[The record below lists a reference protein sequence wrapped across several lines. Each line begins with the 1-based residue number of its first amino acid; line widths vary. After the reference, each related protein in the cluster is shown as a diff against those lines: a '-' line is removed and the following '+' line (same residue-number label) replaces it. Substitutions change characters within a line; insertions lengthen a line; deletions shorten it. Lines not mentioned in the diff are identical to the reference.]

1 MNNQKLPFL
10 LGENVDDKTK
20 FEVDLA
26 QLPNLLVGG
35 ARGQG
40 KSALLEKIVRSLQER
55 ISHRELQFVL
65 FDPSHVEFCQIE
77 EGYFSRTLITSPE
90 KMMLELERLD
100 AEIEKR
106 LTMFAQAK
114 CRNLADFNARPGREK
129 ITYTCSHSTIVP
141 YIVVV
146 ADDMT
151 ELIAEEGVKVRTLIR
166 RLTAR
171 ARAAGLH
178 FIMSVRSMDP
188 ATMQV
193 FPLDNFPARIAFKT
207 WSAADSTALVGVE
220 DAKDLS
226 RLGEFIFRRGVDR
239 PIRCQLKAGDVA

>member
-1 MNNQKLPFL
+1 MNNQNLPLL

-20 FEVDLA
+20 FEVDLEH
-26 QLPNLLVGG
+26 LPNLLIGG

-40 KSALLEKIVRSLQER
+40 KSALLEKIIRSLQER
-55 ISHRELQFVL
+55 MSYRELQFVL

-106 LTMFAQAK
+106 LFAQAR
-114 CRNLADFNARPGREK
+114 CRNLADFNARPGRERN
-129 ITYTCSHSTIVP
+129 THTRSHSTIVP

-166 RLTAR
+166 RLIAR
-171 ARAAGLH
+171 ARAAGVH

-188 ATMQV
+188 AIMQV

-226 RLGEFIFRRGVDR
+226 RPGEFIFRRGVDR
-239 PIRCQLKAGDVA
+239 PIRCQLKADEVA